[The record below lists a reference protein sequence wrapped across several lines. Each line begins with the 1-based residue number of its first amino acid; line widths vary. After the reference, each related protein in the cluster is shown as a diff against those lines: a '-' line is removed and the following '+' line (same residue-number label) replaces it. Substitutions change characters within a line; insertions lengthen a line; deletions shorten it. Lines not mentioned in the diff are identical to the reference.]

1 MKTKIAARIERL
13 REKMIRQK
21 IDTFLVLIQEN
32 RRYLSGYTGEDTQFD
47 ESAGALIISQKS
59 LALATDSRFELQAKT
74 EAPLYD
80 LVIYQK
86 GLARELP
93 AILSRFK
100 TKRLGIEGLRMSYN
114 FYVKLGEE
122 LKAQDLDIEISDTSH
137 LMEELRVVKDD
148 EEINAIKRAVEI
160 AEKDFQNF
168 IKNLKHGMKESD
180 AAWDL
185 EKRMRSAGAQALS
198 FPVISAFG
206 ENSALPHAIPGDRT
220 LTAGEPLLF
229 DWGAKL
235 NGYCSDM
242 TRTVTFGQPDSRFL
256 RIFSIVYDAQQKAI
270 DAIRPGASSRS
281 IDAIARNH
289 IAEKGFKDFFG
300 HSLGH
305 GVGLAVHESP
315 SISPVEE
322 RDTIL
327 SENMVFTVEPGIY
340 LPDWGGIRLENMVRV
355 TEGGVEVLNQLPVNL
370 INERDI

>member
-1 MKTKIAARIERL
+1 METKVAARIERL
-13 REKMIRQK
+13 RKKMTRQK

-59 LALATDSRFELQAKT
+59 LALATDSRFELQAKA

-148 EEINAIKRAVEI
+148 EEINAIKQAVEI

-168 IKNLKHGMKESD
+168 IKNLKHGMKEND

-242 TRTVTFGQPDSRFL
+242 TRTVTFGRPDSRFL
-256 RIFSIVYDAQQKAI
+256 KIFSIVYDAQQKAI